1 MNLKWV
7 SIFFLILIYFQLMF
21 ETCPELSVEGNERHP
36 CLILLLYSSHHRA
49 RSSVL
54 DKRQQTMLSTSSAGW
69 FKLQSRSNHNC
80 RNDGY
85 EGPSEG
91 KRIVRKMER
100 SPLIDILK
108 G

>member
-54 DKRQQTMLSTSSAGW
+54 DKHQQTMLSISSAGCSSPN
-69 FKLQSRSNHNC
+69 Q
-80 RNDGY
+80 
-85 EGPSEG
+85 EAIISEEMMG
-91 KRIVRKMER
+91 MKVHQKE
-100 SPLIDILK
+100 S